1 MEMFKLKKQL
11 IFGTALSIS
20 LILAGCGDLGTA
32 TSSEDS
38 SSDKTENST
47 KTEKEEK
54 ALAEVVESTHS
65 AWKPYEDSEYTYIH
79 SAALYENKGNVPVR
93 IGETQMN
100 HKGTDGSILATETMV
115 YSVPEIIL
123 PGEKA
128 IIVETSYV
136 EGITAEA
143 FGETTY
149 NFTFDETDE
158 NPNIME
164 ISGVKGVPTEDG
176 YKVTGVVKNIT
187 DQQQNDV
194 RLAAILLDAEG
205 NLLGALNGSVDVGIA
220 PNGEAGFELSYP
232 EVPLNII
239 DKVATVEVKS
249 YAWNW

>member
-1 MEMFKLKKQL
+1 MKKVL
-11 IFGTALSIS
+11 LFGTALSIS
-20 LILAGCGDLGTA
+20 LILAGCGNSGTA

-38 SSDKTENST
+38 SSTETKDST
-47 KTEKEEK
+47 QTEKEEK
-54 ALAEVVESTHS
+54 ALAEVVKNTHG

-79 SAALYENKGNVPVR
+79 AAAIYENKGNIPVR

-100 HKGTDGSILATETMV
+100 HKGTDGSILGTETMV
-115 YSVPEIIL
+115 YSVPEVIL
-123 PGEKA
+123 PGETA
-128 IIVETSYV
+128 IISATSYV
-136 EGITAEA
+136 EGTSPEA

-158 NPNIME
+158 TPNLME
-164 ISGVKGVPTEDG
+164 VSGIKGVPTEEG
-176 YKVTGVVKNIT
+176 YKVTGVVKNVT
-187 DQQQNDV
+187 DQQQDDV

-205 NLLGALNGSVDVGIA
+205 NLLGALKGSVDIGIA

-232 EVPLNII
+232 EIPLNII